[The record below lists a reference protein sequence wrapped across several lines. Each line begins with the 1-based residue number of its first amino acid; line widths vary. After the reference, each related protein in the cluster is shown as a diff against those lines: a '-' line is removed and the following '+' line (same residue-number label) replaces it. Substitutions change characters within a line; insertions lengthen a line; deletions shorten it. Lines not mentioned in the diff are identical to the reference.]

1 MNLSRLAGRD
11 RDVRSRLVCWSSA
24 EILRDSCE
32 SLVQQTMMSTCPDPQ
47 VFLEDNCLF
56 SRMTAAE
63 VRTSSRGRPVSPSTF
78 PSRFWRMTHSKR
90 EPFVMGLGNFPLLR
104 SDAPQSREQSAVT
117 PRSGEFPRKRTDIQ
131 SLNKSF
137 VLVPNLLM
145 KEFRPK

>member
-1 MNLSRLAGRD
+1 
-11 RDVRSRLVCWSSA
+11 
-24 EILRDSCE
+24 
-32 SLVQQTMMSTCPDPQ
+32 
-47 VFLEDNCLF
+47 
-56 SRMTAAE
+56 
-63 VRTSSRGRPVSPSTF
+63 
-78 PSRFWRMTHSKR
+78 
-90 EPFVMGLGNFPLLR
+90 MGLGNFPLLR